1 MQAAQLGIFAVT
13 SDAGALLLGE
23 VDRALIAVVPL
34 YQKRPFMKLIY
45 KGESIM

>member
-1 MQAAQLGIFAVT
+1 MT

-34 YQKRPFMKLIY
+34 YQKRPFLRTMSGVMY
-45 KGESIM
+45 CRGRRSGD